1 MLDRWSGVA
10 TGATS
15 AALLLALGGPA
26 AAQGEVG
33 LPAPPAAAVIAIDDP
48 MLAPPPEAPR
58 VIGSWDEAL
67 GLVHNGTPEYLSAA
81 QDVLHAEAQAQLA
94 VSQLLPTLT
103 GTGSYTHQFL
113 TETVSLSPTG
123 AAGESFV
130 TPAPNV
136 WTASAN
142 LTLPI
147 VNVRGVYAQG
157 TASRG
162 VDAAAATF
170 KDRKRQIAVS
180 LVHTM
185 LTTLTARRT
194 AELNRVGLRTA
205 LERLALTR
213 TKMRDQ
219 QGTQLDVERAER
231 DAAAA
236 RSTLVTGDE
245 SLRQSRE
252 ALGSALGSREPTSAR
267 SSLAFQELE
276 QAVLRRCK
284 ISTDLENRPD
294 VVAARRNV
302 DVAERKVTDAW
313 LTLAPSLSLQSQL
326 AYQSETVLE
335 PMSTFLVEGV
345 LTVPLFDG
353 GVALATARDARTSAE
368 QARQALARARLNA
381 LVNVA
386 QSTRAVAVQTAS
398 RDLAQA
404 ERDLAHSIDVRTREG
419 YLHGLGTSLDL
430 VTSAQT
436 LRQDEINLAILEFQV
451 AEARADALLANA
463 DCTY

>member
-1 MLDRWSGVA
+1 MVDRWSCVA
-10 TGATS
+10 TAATS
-15 AALLLALGGPA
+15 AAWLLASAGVA
-26 AAQGEVG
+26 AAQAEVG
-33 LPAPPAAAVIAIDDP
+33 PPAPQTASVVVIDDP
-48 MLAPPPEAPR
+48 MLAPPPDPPR

-67 GLVHNGTPEYLSAA
+67 GLVHSSTPEYLSGL

-103 GTGSYTHQFL
+103 GSGSYTHQFL
-113 TETVSLSPTG
+113 TETLSLSATG
-123 AAGESFV
+123 AGGASFV

-136 WTASAN
+136 WMASASLN
-142 LTLPI
+142 LPI
-147 VNVRGVYAQG
+147 VNVRAIYAQG

-162 VDAAAATF
+162 VDAAEATF

-194 AELNRVGLRTA
+194 ADLNRVGLRTA
-205 LERLALTR
+205 LERLVLTR

-252 ALGSALGSREPTSAR
+252 ALGAALGSREPTSAR
-267 SSLAFQELE
+267 GGLAFQELE

-313 LTLAPSLSLQSQL
+313 LTLAPSLALQSQL
-326 AYQSETVLE
+326 AYQNETVLE
-335 PMSTFLVEGV
+335 PNTTFFVEGV

-353 GVALATARDARTSAE
+353 GVAIATARDARTVAE
-368 QARQALARARLNA
+368 QARQTLARARLNA
-381 LVNVA
+381 LVDVA
-386 QSTRAVAVQTAS
+386 QSARAVSVQTAS
-398 RDLAQA
+398 RDLARA
-404 ERDLAHSIDVRTREG
+404 ERDLARSIDMRTQEG
-419 YLHGLGTSLDL
+419 YSHGLGTSLDL

-451 AEARADALLANA
+451 AEARADALLSNA